1 MSTDA
6 PSRARDLIVDMLE
19 QDPWPPAV
27 ERQAA
32 ELAPDSPVYR
42 EMESMADGLVI
53 AVARQ
58 WGEEDPATVAEEV
71 VDHFGSQGYAGPD
84 GEPAP
89 EFLIVRTALA
99 CLVSMGVVAPQWT
112 TLATTFGRPTLARAA
127 AEALRFLALQAAA
140 QTDRSPEQLFT
151 ALRGGEFSGEG
162 AVDADEA
169 AGRGTDRD
177 AATAEET
184 GA

>member
-1 MSTDA
+1 
-6 PSRARDLIVDMLE
+6 
-19 QDPWPPAV
+19 
-27 ERQAA
+27 
-32 ELAPDSPVYR
+32 
-42 EMESMADGLVI
+42 
-53 AVARQ
+53 
-58 WGEEDPATVAEEV
+58 
-71 VDHFGSQGYAGPD
+71 
-84 GEPAP
+84 
-89 EFLIVRTALA
+89 
-99 CLVSMGVVAPQWT
+99 MGVVAPQWT

-177 AATAEET
+177 ADAAEET